1 MKFTSIIALVA
12 VAQAI
17 KIKSKDAHPCELLE
31 ADGDDVD
38 TSLAVQ
44 LDSQVKIDEPNVDQF
59 KALAEKL
66 DIELT
71 PELLSLG
78 SNEEISNA
86 LIEIALGMGKTE
98 SDITAA
104 MGGA

>member
-1 MKFTSIIALVA
+1 MKFTSVLALVA

-31 ADGDDVD
+31 SNGEDMD

-44 LDSQVKIDEPNVDQF
+44 LDSQISEPQIEQF

-98 SDITAA
+98 TDISTA
-104 MGGA
+104 MGGV